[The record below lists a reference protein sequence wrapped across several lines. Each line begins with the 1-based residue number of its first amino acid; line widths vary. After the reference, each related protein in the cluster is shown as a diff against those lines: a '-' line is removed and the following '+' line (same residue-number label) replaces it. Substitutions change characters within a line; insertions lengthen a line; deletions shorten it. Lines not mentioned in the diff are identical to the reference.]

1 MSVVNL
7 PYLTIEPVEKNMNK
21 SELIKSFAEQNDLS
35 IDEASTV
42 VTIFFDSIEEYL
54 VNNKRVELRGFGSF
68 KIKEYG
74 SSIGRNPKTGE
85 KVQVKEKKMPYFR
98 TGKELKEL
106 LNP

>member
-74 SSIGRNPKTGE
+74 SYIRHHRAARRGDSRAAFPAGLRREIGRASCRE
-85 KVQVKEKKMPYFR
+85 RV
-98 TGKELKEL
+98 
-106 LNP
+106 